1 MEIKHRAVVSS
12 DALKGLGL
20 HPLVERLYLAR
31 GITTPEQV
39 QYRLQ
44 NLLRPEGLTGL
55 QQAAARLQQA
65 VRQNQRICVVGD
77 FDADGATA
85 TALALRVLRAFGAQ
99 HVDFLVPNRFDFGY
113 GLSPE
118 LVPILA
124 ERQTELV
131 ITVDNGISSV
141 AGVEAANAAGMEV
154 IITDHH
160 LPGEELPKAC
170 AIVNPNL
177 PNCDFPSGNL
187 AGVGVLFYL
196 MAALRQQ
203 LLESGWFRAQQIDP
217 PKLATW
223 LDLVAVGTVA
233 DLVPLDTNNRIL
245 VTEGI
250 RRIRAGKTL
259 AGIRALLAVAGKDKE
274 TVTTETIGFFLAPR
288 LNAAG
293 RLEDMSIGINLLLT
307 DDEDE
312 AGNLARQLDDINHQR
327 RSIQADMQHLA
338 DSVVTQLKK
347 MDRLPLGLC
356 LFHKDWHQGIVGL
369 LASKVKERTGHPV
382 FAFAPESDSSEWLKG
397 SGRSVSGFHLRD
409 ALVAMETRHPGLMR
423 RFGGHAMAAGVTIH
437 RDKLV
442 DFTREFEIEVQTHHQ
457 HTPLARCV
465 ETDGPLAEGDFSLY
479 TAEALQQAGPWGQGF
494 PPPLFDG
501 WFTVESKKLIGTAHT
516 RLELR
521 VIDGYKKIEAVA
533 FGKIPQEFP
542 PEGERV
548 WVTFELAVNE
558 FRGRK
563 RLQLLVRDIV
573 EPQPKPLKI
582 PQPGKHSG

>member
-1 MEIKHRAVVSS
+1 MEIKHRGVVKS

-31 GITTPEQV
+31 GITSPQQV

-44 NLLRPEGLTGL
+44 NLLPPDGLGGV
-55 QQAAARLQQA
+55 QKAANRLQEA
-65 VRQNQRICVVGD
+65 LRDNQRICVVGD

-85 TALALRVLRAFGAQ
+85 TALALRALRSFGAQ
-99 HVDFLVPNRFDFGY
+99 QVDFLVPNRFDFGY

-118 LVPILA
+118 LIPILH
-124 ERQTELV
+124 ERHTDV
-131 ITVDNGISSV
+131 IITVDNGISSL
-141 AGVEAANAAGMEV
+141 AGVEAANAAGMDV

-160 LPGEELPKAC
+160 LPGEQLPEAC

-177 PNCDFPSGNL
+177 PGCEFPSKNL

-196 MAALRQQ
+196 IAALRSQ
-203 LLESGWFRAQQIDP
+203 LHDNGWFEENTLTP
-217 PKLATW
+217 PVLAKW

-233 DLVPLDTNNRIL
+233 DLVPLDSNNRLL

-259 AGIRALLAVAGKDKE
+259 PGLLALLQVAGKE
-274 TVTTETIGFFLAPR
+274 AATVTTETIGFFLAPR

-307 DDEDE
+307 DDLEE
-312 AGNLARQLDDINHQR
+312 AKNLAAQLDDINHQR
-327 RSIQADMQHLA
+327 RSIQADMQKLA
-338 DSVVTQLKK
+338 DSIVTQLKK
-347 MDRLPLGLC
+347 MDRLPMGLC
-356 LFHKDWHQGIVGL
+356 LFHSDWHQGIVGL
-369 LASKVKERTGHPV
+369 LASRVKERIGRPV
-382 FAFAPESDSSEWLKG
+382 FAFAPENGDSEWLKG

-409 ALVAMETRHPGLMR
+409 ALVEMETRHPGLMR
-423 RFGGHAMAAGVTIH
+423 RFGGHAMAAGVTLH
-437 RDKLV
+437 QDKLKE
-442 DFTREFEIEVQTHHQ
+442 FTAAFQSVVQAHHD
-457 HTPLARCV
+457 HTPLAQV
-465 ETDGPLAEGDFSLY
+465 IETDGPLPESDFSLY

-501 WFTVESKKLIGTAHT
+501 WFTVESKKEIGTGHT

-521 VIDGYKKIEAVA
+521 VIDGYKKLEAVA
-533 FGKIPQEFP
+533 FGKIPQQFP
-542 PEGERV
+542 REGERL
-548 WVTFELAVNE
+548 WITFELGVNE

-563 RLQLLVRDIV
+563 RLQLLVRDII
-573 EPQPKPLKI
+573 EPKPKPLKI
-582 PQPGKHSG
+582 PH